1 VVTLDLTEAQ
11 SFLLTTTE
19 DISSFTLQGASAN
32 STTAFTMKILQ
43 GSTARGVGID
53 TFRTSGGIPIPVYWP
68 GGVSPTVTP
77 VADKTDIYSF
87 MTFDGGASL
96 YGVIG
101 GQNFS

>member
-1 VVTLDLTEAQ
+1 V
-11 SFLLTTTE
+11 
-19 DISSFTLQGASAN
+19 
-32 STTAFTMKILQ
+32 KILQ
-43 GSTARGVGID
+43 GSTHRGVGID
-53 TFRTSGGIPIPVYWP
+53 TFRDQSGNAIPVYWP
-68 GGVSPTVTP
+68 GGVTPIVTP